1 MRVKDC
7 MTRNSDE
14 DNSSGFFIVFVSKSF
29 CVFDCI
35 VISSKHETGL
45 KNYDKIKKQN
55 TWISTTLSQNVCKN
69 EKRGMHH
76 ESENRKQISER
87 SRVNQAYCTGQKMFW
102 LISPQNYG
110 SLFCIS
116 LTESKHMG
124 EDEFLFSFNENE
136 GEIKTDRLDLRKNLL
151 KNISMKYIR
160 ITPEKRRMNTRKSF
174 RSRKV

>member
-1 MRVKDC
+1 MKAR
-7 MTRNSDE
+7 
-14 DNSSGFFIVFVSKSF
+14 I
-29 CVFDCI
+29 
-35 VISSKHETGL
+35 
-45 KNYDKIKKQN
+45 
-55 TWISTTLSQNVCKN
+55 
-69 EKRGMHH
+69 
-76 ESENRKQISER
+76 ENRFLKEVELIRRTAQEK
-87 SRVNQAYCTGQKMFW
+87 KMFW

-136 GEIKTDRLDLRKNLL
+136 REIKNRLDLRKNLP

>member
-1 MRVKDC
+1 MKAR
-7 MTRNSDE
+7 
-14 DNSSGFFIVFVSKSF
+14 I
-29 CVFDCI
+29 
-35 VISSKHETGL
+35 
-45 KNYDKIKKQN
+45 
-55 TWISTTLSQNVCKN
+55 
-69 EKRGMHH
+69 
-76 ESENRKQISER
+76 ENRFLKEVELIRRTAQDK
-87 SRVNQAYCTGQKMFW
+87 KMFW

-136 GEIKTDRLDLRKNLL
+136 GEIKNRQIRFKEELA